1 MTLKNV
7 IDKDLVESFYL
18 KKEIEDTESLMYV
31 QYFIKDLKEGK
42 DNIDSDT
49 LNREIKM
56 IKPFEDSILFI
67 LGEQECYI
75 LQ

>member
-1 MTLKNV
+1 MTLRNI

-56 IKPFEDSILFI
+56 IKPFEESILFI
-67 LGEQECYI
+67 LGEKECYI